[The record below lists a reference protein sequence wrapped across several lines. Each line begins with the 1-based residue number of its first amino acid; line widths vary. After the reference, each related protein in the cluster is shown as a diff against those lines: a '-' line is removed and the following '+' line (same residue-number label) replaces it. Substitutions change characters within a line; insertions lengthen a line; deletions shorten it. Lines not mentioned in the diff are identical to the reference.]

1 MNLKP
6 AFICIL
12 FVSTL
17 SAQTTVTVSTPAE
30 LLKAIGSNKTIYLNP
45 GDYVLTSV
53 VGEGSSNVS
62 WEDEY
67 DGSQILISNVSNL
80 KIIGKGT
87 ARVLVSPQYTWVMK
101 FYNCSNVTLDNYTL
115 GHTAGGSCTGG
126 VIYLDSCKNVRVNN
140 CKMFGSGTYGMG
152 IYNTENVTVEKCD
165 IYKCTY
171 GLLQLS
177 NSKNLL
183 FTHTRF
189 RETGEFDLITIS
201 ACKSVTFKT
210 CVFEKNGNNTYSE
223 YDYSYYYF
231 FKIDDGYDYSYYGN
245 GDQYGIS
252 SNISINTCQFRDN
265 KIAYFTNDYGAALRL
280 GDNRYER
287 NAFSNPLPTATKPT
301 SNIYTEF
308 KF

>member
-6 AFICIL
+6 AFFCIL
-12 FVSTL
+12 FISML
-17 SAQTTVTVSTPAE
+17 SAQTTVTVSTPVE

-45 GDYVLTSV
+45 GDYVLTSA
-53 VGEGSSNVS
+53 VGEGSSNVT

-87 ARVLVSPQYTWVMK
+87 ARVLVDPLYTWVMK
-101 FYNCSNVTLDNYTL
+101 FYMCNNITLDNYTL
-115 GHTAGGSCTGG
+115 GHTLGGSCTGG
-126 VIYLDSCKNVRVNN
+126 VIYLDSCKNVKVTN

-177 NSKNLL
+177 NSTNLL

-189 RETGEFDLITIS
+189 RETGEFDLISITG
-201 ACKSVTFKT
+201 CKTVAFKT
-210 CVFEKNGNNTYSE
+210 CVFEKNGNTTYSD
-223 YDYSYYYF
+223 YDYSYYCF
-231 FKIDDGYDYSYYGN
+231 FKIDDGYNYNYN
-245 GDQYGIS
+245 GDGYQYGVS
-252 SNISINTCQFRDN
+252 TNLSINNCQFRDN
-265 KIAYFTNDYGAALRL
+265 KIAYFTNDYGAALRI

-287 NAFSNPLPTATKPT
+287 NGFANPLPTSTKIGT
-301 SNIYTEF
+301 NTYTEF
-308 KF
+308 KY

>member
-12 FVSTL
+12 FVSMV

-45 GDYVLTSV
+45 GDYVLTSA

-80 KIIGKGT
+80 KIIGKGL
-87 ARVLVSPQYTWVMK
+87 ARVLVDPQYTWVMK
-101 FYNCSNVTLDNYTL
+101 FYMCNNITLENYTL
-115 GHTAGGSCTGG
+115 GHTAGGYCTGG
-126 VIYLDSCKNVRVNN
+126 VIYLDSCKNVKVTN

-171 GLLQLS
+171 GLLQLFY
-177 NSKNLL
+177 SKNLL
-183 FTHTRF
+183 FTHNRF
-189 RETGEFDLITIS
+189 RETGEFDLITIVG
-201 ACKSVTFKT
+201 CNSVAFKT
-210 CVFEKNGNNTYSE
+210 CVFEKNGNTSYDS

-231 FKIDDGYDYSYYGN
+231 FKIDDSYYDSYEYENTTGK
-245 GDQYGIS
+245 S
-252 SNISINTCQFRDN
+252 SNISINTCDFHDN
-265 KIAYFTNDYGAALRL
+265 KITYFTNDYGSALRI
-280 GDNRYER
+280 GINKYER
-287 NAFSNPLPTATKPT
+287 NGFANPLPTAAKLTGNP
-301 SNIYTEF
+301 YTEF